1 MARPRKAA
9 KDRRSEIVRFAVRP
23 DELVRIH
30 KAAARSGRTASAY
43 ARAMALSGRVVIHQT
58 RALPPEIFDQLR
70 RIGVNLN
77 QLARLANRKG
87 DLPPGLGRLCATIEL
102 FIVQHISHGPKSPP

>member
-9 KDRRSEIVRFAVRP
+9 EDRRSEIVRFTVRP

-30 KAAARSGRTASAY
+30 KAAARSGRTLSAY
-43 ARAMALSGRVVIHQT
+43 ARAMALSGRVVMQQS
-58 RALPPEIFDQLR
+58 RSLSPDDFDELR

-77 QLARLANRKG
+77 QLARVANRKG
-87 DLPPGLGRLCATIEL
+87 DLPPGLARLCATIEL
-102 FIVQHISHGPKSPP
+102 FIAQHIGHGPKGPA